1 MLNCTQTQTE
11 NYRVPKVGLSNW
23 KFPSFWLLC
32 VDRVLS
38 TSSIFIRLYVIA
50 FQSFVTVRN

>member
-1 MLNCTQTQTE
+1 MPNCTQTQTE

-50 FQSFVTVRN
+50 F